1 VPFLVST
8 NSHDNKLRILV
19 ADDQALVRAGV
30 ATIVSKEVDMVV
42 IAEAAD
48 GEAAVALYLQHKPD
62 VALVDL
68 RMPGLDGWEVIRR
81 IKAADPNANSIV
93 LTAHDGDEDI
103 ELSLKAGARGY
114 LLKDVAAEELTKCI
128 RDVKGG
134 KIRLAAGIAARLAE
148 KVTQVQLTVRE
159 LGVLQVLAFGKTNKE
174 IAERLDISDGT
185 VRVHLTN
192 LFRKLNASTR
202 TEAVATAIRRGL
214 VRL

>member
-1 VPFLVST
+1 
-8 NSHDNKLRILV
+8 
-19 ADDQALVRAGV
+19 
-30 ATIVSKEVDMVV
+30 MVV

-48 GEAAVALYLQHKPD
+48 GEAAVALYLLHKPD
-62 VALVDL
+62 VALIDL

-81 IKAADPNANSIV
+81 IKAADPNANPIV

-128 RDVKGG
+128 RDVKEG
-134 KIRLAAGIAARLAE
+134 KTRLAPGIAAKLAE

-159 LGVLQVLAFGKTNKE
+159 LAVLQVLAFGKTNKE

-192 LFRKLNASTR
+192 LFRKLNVSTR
-202 TEAVATAIRRGL
+202 TEAMATAVRRGL